1 VGGQIPEN
9 TKFLPVIN
17 LFILLLNRA
26 VSCRDQAQLE
36 VHCKQARSRA
46 FKVAQIPLFCVQ
58 CEPPKSRRKN

>member
-1 VGGQIPEN
+1 MKN
-9 TKFLPVIN
+9 
-17 LFILLLNRA
+17 FILLLNHA

-58 CEPPKSRRKN
+58 CEPSKSRRKN